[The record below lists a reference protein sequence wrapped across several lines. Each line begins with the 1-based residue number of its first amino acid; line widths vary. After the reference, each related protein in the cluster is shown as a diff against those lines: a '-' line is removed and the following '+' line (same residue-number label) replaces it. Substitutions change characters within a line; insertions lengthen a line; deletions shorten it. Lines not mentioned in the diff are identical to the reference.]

1 MIKRKLFVS
10 SFLEGFPR
18 NRFATVAQKI
28 EVPQYFEILP
38 RQRFRPDLEILLFW
52 RVLKSVL
59 SSGVALLFSSR
70 GYMKPELL
78 ACIVM
83 GFLPKRFRP
92 AIVLYGEM
100 FQPDNGV
107 MRWIERFFIKLV
119 DRSVYFYVVYSTAEL
134 ELFPELWGVNKD
146 KMRFCPFY
154 IGDNRIP
161 QQREKKKSGKHI
173 FAGGNSH
180 RDFESV
186 IEAAKQMPEYEF
198 VLATKKLPQSQD
210 FPPNVRV
217 DWMSLDEYLDLIDT
231 AAAVIVPLTMGLKR
245 TTGLLTIL
253 ESLSLEKVIIVP
265 DALGI
270 RDYVF
275 DHKTGIVVTNLP
287 DGYVEAIRWVLAPEN
302 QDKVSKMGVEAR
314 RSVLERFTLEKHV
327 ENLLSVMHEAIDRRA
342 SLSQE

>member
-1 MIKRKLFVS
+1 MKQKLFAT
-10 SFLEGFPR
+10 SFLEGFPSDK
-18 NRFATVAQKI
+18 FAAVAQKI
-28 EVPQYFEILP
+28 DVPQHFEILP

-52 RVLKSVL
+52 RVFKATL

-92 AIVLYGEM
+92 IIVLYGEM
-100 FQPDNGV
+100 FQPDNGIL
-107 MRWIERFFIKLV
+107 RWIERFFIKLV
-119 DRSVYFYVVYSTAEL
+119 DRSVYFYVVYSTTEL
-134 ELFPELWGVNKD
+134 ELFPKLWGVD
-146 KMRFCPFY
+146 REKMRFCPFY
-154 IGDNRIP
+154 IGDDRIRK
-161 QQREKKKSGKHI
+161 QRRKKQVGKHI

-180 RDFESV
+180 RDYGPV

-198 VLATKKLPQSQD
+198 ILATKKLSDAWD

-217 DWMSLDEYLDLIDT
+217 EWMCLDEYLDFIDT
-231 AAAVIVPLTMGLKR
+231 SAVVIVPLTIGLKR

-270 RDYVF
+270 RDYVL
-275 DHKTGIVVTNLP
+275 DGETGLVVSSLP
-287 DGYVEAIRWVLAPEN
+287 DGYVKAIRWVLAPEN
-302 QDKVSKMGVEAR
+302 RVQVSKMCIEAR
-314 RSVLERFTLEKHV
+314 KSVSEKFTLEKHV
-327 ENLLSVMHEAIDRRA
+327 ENLLSVMHEAVDLQAGFRR
-342 SLSQE
+342 E

>member
-1 MIKRKLFVS
+1 MKRKLFAT
-10 SFLEGFPR
+10 SFLEGFPS
-18 NRFATVAQKI
+18 NKFATVAQKI
-28 EVPQYFEILP
+28 EVPHYFEILP
-38 RQRFRPDLEILLFW
+38 RQKFRPGLEILLFW
-52 RVLKSVL
+52 RVLKAAL
-59 SSGVALLFSSR
+59 SSGAALLFSSR

-78 ACIVM
+78 ACVVM

-100 FQPDNGV
+100 FQPDNGIL
-107 MRWIERFFIKLV
+107 RQFERFFIKLV

-134 ELFPELWGVNKD
+134 ELFPELWGVDKG

-154 IGDNRIP
+154 ISHNRI
-161 QQREKKKSGKHI
+161 QQRERKKKLGEHI

-186 IEAAKQMPEYEF
+186 IKAAKQMPEYEF
-198 VLATKKLPQSQD
+198 VLATKKLSEKQD

-217 DWMSLDEYLDLIDT
+217 EWMSLDEYLDLIDT
-231 AAAVIVPLTMGLKR
+231 AVVVIVPLTMGLKR

-265 DALGI
+265 DAIGI

-275 DHKTGIVVTNLP
+275 DHKTGIVVSNLP

-302 QDKVSKMGVEAR
+302 QDQVSKMGIEAR
-314 RSVLERFTLEKHV
+314 RSVLEQFTLEKHV
-327 ENLLSVMHEAIDRRA
+327 EKLLSVMHEAIDRRA
-342 SLSQE
+342 GLSRE

>member
-1 MIKRKLFVS
+1 MKRKLFAT
-10 SFLEGFPR
+10 SFLEGFPSD
-18 NRFATVAQKI
+18 RFAAVAQKI

-38 RQRFRPDLEILLFW
+38 RQKFRLDLEILLFW
-52 RVLKSVL
+52 RVLKAAL

-92 AIVLYGEM
+92 IIVLYGEM
-100 FQPDNGV
+100 FQPDSGFL
-107 MRWIERFFIKLV
+107 RKIERFFVKLV

-134 ELFPELWGVNKD
+134 ELFPELWGVD
-146 KMRFCPFY
+146 SEKMRFCPFY
-154 IGDNRIP
+154 IGDDRIRR
-161 QQREKKKSGKHI
+161 QSRKKQLGKHI

-180 RDFESV
+180 RDYEPV
-186 IEAAKQMPEYEF
+186 IEAAKQMLEYEF
-198 VLATKKLPQSQD
+198 ILATKKLSESRG

-217 DWMSLDEYLDLIDT
+217 EWMSLDEYLNLIDT
-231 AAAVIVPLTMGLKR
+231 AAVVIVPLTIGLKR

-270 RDYVF
+270 RDYVL
-275 DHKTGIVVTNLP
+275 DHETGLVVSSLP
-287 DGYVEAIRWVLAPEN
+287 DGYVKAIRWVLAPEN
-302 QDKVSKMGVEAR
+302 HDQVSKICIEAR
-314 RSVLERFTLEKHV
+314 KSVSEKFTLEKHV
-327 ENLLSVMHEAIDRRA
+327 ENLLSVLHEAIDLRA
-342 SLSQE
+342 GLSRE